1 MRPAKRA
8 RKERRTAALPAGSRG
23 GRDEP
28 GVTNFWSPA
37 NEPRRLKPTSHGRP
51 LSMLCF
57 WSAPSGRRAPAP
69 SSLRFGRDL
78 RAASSSADGCSGDLR
93 CGPTHFASLVGR
105 ASAEARLR
113 TQLGCVPLHVTNTK
127 PRLRGSHVAP
137 LVAGPPRKPACA
149 PSSVARRCTSPT
161 RSRAYSQEPRR
172 FARGPG
178 LRGGAPPHPAR
189 LRAAARHQHE
199 AAPSRE
205 PRRFARGRASAEA
218 RLRTQLGCAPLHVTN
233 PKPRL
238 RGSHVASL
246 VAIGLVGRSSPRVA
260 QPTPS
265 CAVLYRDKRRS
276 HAPGAPVSPAASS
289 PPAHH
294 PARRRRWSRPRRQAP
309 DGGRAAQG

>member
-57 WSAPSGRRAPAP
+57 WSAPCGRRAPAP

-113 TQLGCVPLHVTNTK
+113 TQLGCVPLHVTNPK
-127 PRLRGSHVAP
+127 PRLRGSHVAS
-137 LVAGPPRKPACA
+137 LV
-149 PSSVARRCTSPT
+149 
-161 RSRAYSQEPRR
+161 
-172 FARGPG
+172 
-178 LRGGAPPHPAR
+178 
-189 LRAAARHQHE
+189 
-199 AAPSRE
+199 
-205 PRRFARGRASAEA
+205 GRASAEA

-233 PKPRL
+233 PKPRFRGTTSLRSWPGL
-238 RGSHVASL
+238 RGSPPAHPARLRAAARHQPEAAHIRRSHVASL

-260 QPTPS
+260 QPTPP

-289 PPAHH
+289 PPAHR